1 MDISFKNLYPAVSV
15 KSTILFLL
23 MGAASIALI
32 WCISSTFLL
41 ISSSACDISCKDMFY
56 DRSLACWTQIVNEV
70 LRVQYFDGRIDLR
83 YISSDFFLEL
93 KNNRKMFEIGKI

>member
-1 MDISFKNLYPAVSV
+1 
-15 KSTILFLL
+15 
-23 MGAASIALI
+23 
-32 WCISSTFLL
+32 
-41 ISSSACDISCKDMFY
+41 MFY

-70 LRVQYFDGRIDLR
+70 LRVQYFDGRIDLK